1 MDYCIKKSSISLR
14 RGKNIWKLM
23 KISVEKL
30 KRKPQTYNSLIWI
43 FQLKDHLKQTY
54 PVKSR
59 IVAWVN
65 EQIARFEVSKIAD
78 FGVWWFFLVII
89 LLWNLLSNMKIIC
102 KNSFLWWASFK
113 VQWQWMICKDIG
125 LIICEWEVFL
135 NHVSKYL
142 LHLNKKLV

>member
-1 MDYCIKKSSISLR
+1 
-14 RGKNIWKLM
+14 M

-78 FGVWWFFLVII
+78 FGVSWFFFCDNFIVESTVKHENYLQKFI
-89 LLWNLLSNMKIIC
+89 
-102 KNSFLWWASFK
+102 LWWASF
-113 VQWQWMICKDIG
+113 
-125 LIICEWEVFL
+125 
-135 NHVSKYL
+135 
-142 LHLNKKLV
+142 